1 MTDDRQSAD
10 EILEHFRIISELV
23 ADYAYSFRATAD
35 GALVMEWATDSFA
48 HVTGY
53 SKDEINARGWQSIIH
68 PDDLAI
74 SLEQLRQLQAG
85 QNSISELRIIRKDGV
100 VRWVRN
106 YARATFDQQGR
117 LLRIYGAAQDI
128 TERKQ
133 TEAELRQSEERFKLA
148 VSGAPLTLFEQDL
161 QLRYRWLYPNRVEFP
176 EGNLG
181 HSDADLIPAEDA
193 QVLTRLKQE
202 VINRG
207 VPLREEIRATLP
219 AEVRWYDLVIE
230 PKRDSDGNI
239 VGVAG
244 AAFDITDRKQA
255 EVRLQE
261 SEERFA
267 KAFNANPDPVT
278 IHRISDGRYIAAN
291 DSFLD
296 ITGFTREEVVGR
308 TAAELNLVVDDEH
321 REQWGRLLRAQGGFR
336 NLEAVYRTRFGEVRT
351 ALMSAE
357 VIEVGGEPCI
367 LAVST
372 DITERKRVE
381 QALRKSRMQLQITLE
396 AARIGIC
403 EWSLADNRL
412 AWSKEHFEILGYEPF
427 AFEPLFAHF
436 RERIHPDDIDAVE
449 KELDA
454 ARIERRPVQS
464 EYRVLLPS
472 GEMRWALATGR
483 YNYDESGQAVS
494 LNGLIMDISG
504 RRQAEETIRTLL
516 RVSKRL
522 NSTLDVDELLDILVQ
537 EAITLVGA
545 ESGVAGLY
553 TPQGMVCH
561 RYFQKGAVLPLEYV
575 WPPGHGLPG
584 WLIQHKVPYITND
597 AMSDSQIVHELCRQF
612 GVWSAL
618 STPVLD
624 ARSNLL
630 GFFEIHNKRDGSDFT
645 PSDQEKLLAVSQAAA
660 IAIQN
665 ALAYRAVQRAEEERA
680 RLLAREQSLRLEAE
694 QANRLKDEFLATI
707 SHVLRTPLNAI
718 LGWAGMLRDGKLDQ
732 PTAARALETIERNG
746 KSQAKIIEDLL
757 DISRIIT
764 GKLRLNVQPVELSS
778 VVEAALDVIRPAAV
792 AKEIRLQAAI
802 DPQAGPVSGDPERL
816 QQVVWNLLSN
826 AVKFTPKDGRVR
838 VCVERQNS
846 HVTLTVSDNGKGIDS
861 EFLPFVFDRFRQA
874 DAGFTRAHG
883 GLGLGLA
890 IVRHL
895 VELHGGSVNAASE
908 GDGHGATFT
917 INLPLMNVRLARS
930 AAITPAEVEAAL
942 PTSSPMDCPPSL
954 TGLRVFIVEDDAD
967 SRILLK
973 TMLEKCDAKVCA
985 ADSAARALSLL
996 DEWKPDLLISDIEM
1010 PGEDGYSLIRKIR
1023 SRGKGGRTRL
1033 PAIALTAHA
1042 RAEDRV
1048 RALTA
1053 GFDAHVAKP
1062 VEVTELVTVIFS
1074 LARMSGRG

>member
-1 MTDDRQSAD
+1 MIDDRPLAD

-23 ADYAYSFRATAD
+23 ADYAFSFRATAD
-35 GALVMEWATDSFA
+35 GSLVMEWATDTFA
-48 HVTGY
+48 QITGY
-53 SKDEINARGWQSIIH
+53 SVDEINARGWQSLIH
-68 PDDLAI
+68 ADDLLI
-74 SLEQLRQLQAG
+74 SLEQLAQLQAG
-85 QNSISELRIIRKDGV
+85 QNSISELRLVRRDGA
-100 VRWVRN
+100 VRWVRS
-106 YARATFDQQGR
+106 YARSTFDEQGR

-161 QLRYRWLYPNRVEFP
+161 DLRYRWLYPQRVEFA
-176 EGNLG
+176 ESTIG
-181 HSDADLIPAEDA
+181 HSDAELTTGEDA
-193 QVLTRLKQE
+193 KVLMRLKHE
-202 VINRG
+202 VIKRG
-207 VPLREEIRATLP
+207 VPIREEIRATLP

-255 EVRLQE
+255 EARLQE

-267 KAFNANPDPVT
+267 KAFNANPDPMTV
-278 IHRISDGRYIAAN
+278 HRISDGRYIAAN
-291 DSFLD
+291 DSFLQT
-296 ITGFTREEVVGR
+296 TGFSREEVIGR
-308 TAAELNLVVDDEH
+308 TASELNLVVAAEH
-321 REQWGRLLRAQGGFR
+321 SQRWGEMLKARGGFR
-336 NLEAVYRTRFGEVRT
+336 NLEAVYRTRNGEVRT

-357 VIEVGGEPCI
+357 VIDVGGEPCV

-372 DITERKRVE
+372 DITDRKRAE
-381 QALRKSRMQLQITLE
+381 EALRKSRMQLQITLE

-412 AWSKEHFEILGYEPF
+412 TWSKEHFEILGYEAF
-427 AFEPLFAHF
+427 TFEPTFSHF
-436 RERIHPDDIDAVE
+436 RARIHPEDVE
-449 KELDA
+449 GVERELEA
-454 ARIERRPVQS
+454 AQVERRPVAC

-472 GEMRWALATGR
+472 GELRWVMATGR
-483 YNYDESGQAVS
+483 YNYDESGQAFS
-494 LNGLIMDISG
+494 LNGLVMDITG
-504 RRQAEETIRTLL
+504 RRHAEETIHTLL
-516 RVSKRL
+516 RVSERL

-553 TPQGMVCH
+553 TPEGMVCH
-561 RYFQKGAVLPLEYV
+561 RYFKKGDVLPLEYA
-575 WPPGHGLPG
+575 WPQGHGLPG
-584 WLIQHKVPYITND
+584 WLIEHKVPYLTND
-597 AMSDSQIVHELCRQF
+597 AMKDTQIVHELCEQF

-624 ARSNLL
+624 ARGNLL
-630 GFFEIHNKRDGSDFT
+630 GFFEIHNKRDGSGFT
-645 PSDQEKLLAVSQAAA
+645 ASDQEQLLAVSQAAA

-665 ALAYRAVQRAEEERA
+665 ALTYRAVQRAEEERA
-680 RLLAREQSLRLEAE
+680 RLLAREQVLRVEAE

-707 SHVLRTPLNAI
+707 SHELRTPLNAI
-718 LGWAGMLRDGKLDQ
+718 LGWASMLRDGKLDDELA
-732 PTAARALETIERNG
+732 TRALEIIERNG

-778 VVEAALDVIRPAAV
+778 VIDAALDVVRPAAA
-792 AKEIRLQAAI
+792 AKEIRLQARL

-826 AVKFTPKDGRVR
+826 AVKFTPKDGHVR
-838 VCVERQNS
+838 VSLERQNS
-846 HVTLTVSDNGKGIDS
+846 HVTLTVSDNGKGIDA

-895 VELHGGSVNAASE
+895 VELHGGNVYAASE
-908 GDGHGATFT
+908 GDGQGATFT
-917 INLPLMNVRLARS
+917 INLPLMNVRPPRPS
-930 AAITPAEVEAAL
+930 AQMPAPDESAT
-942 PTSSPMDCPPSL
+942 TSRAPIDCPPL
-954 TGLRVFIVEDDAD
+954 TGLRLLIVEDDTD
-967 SRILLK
+967 SRVLLK
-973 TMLEKCDAKVCA
+973 TMLEHCDAEVCA
-985 ADSAARALSLL
+985 ADSVARALGLL
-996 DEWKPDLLISDIEM
+996 EEWKPDLLISDIEM

-1023 SRGKGGRTRL
+1023 SRSKAGDRRL

-1042 RAEDRV
+1042 SAEDRV

-1062 VEVTELVTVIFS
+1062 VELTELVTVIVS
-1074 LARMSGRG
+1074 LARFSGKS